1 LCYGRFSGA
10 PTMFRN
16 TVILAFTTS
25 LVLGCDGTN
34 PLEPTWFRS
43 AEEDGLV
50 AFLADHEVSTQQVLD
65 IDCALRSDSAGYIDD
80 FRTGPDEQY
89 GTADDQVIDSEA
101 TLDSIYFVGPATIAR
116 LYDCAEEFG
125 YITPS
130 CGQEGSW
137 SESFSSGDDW
147 EEAVPAG
154 LAEEIDAYWGLADLC
169 GDYNGGM
176 ASSYFSEVTIHY
188 SDCDVLTYEVT
199 WVQAVE
205 PGVQEVRVH
214 YYDANLDL
222 FDGTCE
228 PGPA

>member
-1 LCYGRFSGA
+1 
-10 PTMFRN
+10 MVRN
-16 TVILAFTTS
+16 PVIFALTVSTTLS
-25 LVLGCDGTN
+25 VLGCDAAPVEVRPQLRTAT
-34 PLEPTWFRS
+34 P
-43 AEEDGLV
+43 EEGLV

-65 IDCALRSDSAGYIDD
+65 VDCALRSDTAAYIDD

-101 TLDSIYFVGPATIAR
+101 TLDSIYFVGPWSIAQ
-116 LYDCAEEFG
+116 LYDCAEAFG
-125 YITPS
+125 YIVAD
-130 CGQEGSW
+130 CGQVGAW
-137 SESFSSGDDW
+137 SETFGSGDDW

-154 LAEEIDAYWGLADLC
+154 LAAEIDAYWGLTDLC
-169 GDYNGGM
+169 GDFNGGM
-176 ASSYFSEVTIHY
+176 APSYFSEVTIHY

-214 YYDANLDL
+214 YYDADLDL
-222 FDGTCE
+222 YDGTCE